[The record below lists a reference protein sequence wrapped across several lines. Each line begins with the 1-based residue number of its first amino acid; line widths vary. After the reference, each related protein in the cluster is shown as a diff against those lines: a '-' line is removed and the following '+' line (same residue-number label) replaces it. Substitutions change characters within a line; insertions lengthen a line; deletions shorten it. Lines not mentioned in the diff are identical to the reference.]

1 MERQCYQMHKLSKC
15 DNSSVQEL
23 DYLFIA
29 AGTAKRAYKVLDE
42 LEGIAIK
49 NVVVID
55 FFERREGDKQYLQRY
70 YSYNQRNFNFIKLD
84 AYISNP
90 TKLLKSIVEFGVKI
104 ASHENVGIDITSFS
118 RPYIF
123 SLLKYLQKAV
133 GISSVNVFYSEP
145 KSYVFKDGY
154 CKTYK
159 SSSGPIRIIELP
171 SYTGHNI
178 NENERLLIVLLGFD
192 GDLSKE
198 ISFEVSPKK
207 TFLING
213 FPGYSPKFKDISLIN
228 NEILTSKLNN
238 EVAYCRANNPFDTY
252 NKLDE
257 LYNKQE
263 RSLFF
268 NLAPIGPKPMVL
280 GACLFALHNPSV
292 RVVYP
297 QPEKYLNEET
307 SIDIW
312 RSWHYKLPIKNEK

>member
-1 MERQCYQMHKLSKC
+1 MNKLC
-15 DNSSVQEL
+15 RNENSFIQEL

-29 AGTAKRAYKVLDE
+29 AGSANRAYKVLDE
-42 LEGIAIK
+42 LEGVIIK
-49 NVVVID
+49 NVVIID
-55 FFERREGDKQYLQRY
+55 FFERRENDKRYLQRY
-70 YSYNQRNFNFIKLD
+70 YSYKQKNFKFIILN
-84 AYISNP
+84 AHINNP
-90 TKLLKSIVEFGVKI
+90 SELLKNFAEYGVKI
-104 ASHENVGIDITSFS
+104 GNQDNVGIDITSFS

-123 SLLKYLQKAV
+123 SLLKYFQKA
-133 GISSVNVFYSEP
+133 IDLSTVNVFYSEP
-145 KSYVFKDGY
+145 KSYVFKNGY

-171 SYTGHNI
+171 SYTGSNL
-178 NENERLLIVLLGFD
+178 NENDRLLIVLLGFD

-207 TFLING
+207 TYLING

-228 NEILTSKLNN
+228 NEILTSNINN
-238 EVAYCRANNPFDTY
+238 EVSYCRANNPFDIY
-252 NKLDE
+252 NKLDDLFNDKE
-257 LYNKQE
+257 KT
-263 RSLFF
+263 LFF

-307 SIDIW
+307 SSDTW
-312 RSWHYKLPIKNEK
+312 RSWHYKLPIKQ